1 MEEPLSLAKS
11 IVKEL
16 KKGHPINI
24 RPLITV
30 LNKDRFVQSKNFKAW
45 MDHYLRLTKPFN
57 DWSPQERRD
66 LLMIS
71 IGEQAAS
78 LFDLA
83 IKKLSHQDP
92 FEDAYN
98 TLKDQ
103 FCLPQPQFLARIEFY
118 NTKPKVGM
126 KTLGFLRKL
135 REKSVLCNFEERD
148 KEIMKMLLSKTND
161 AEWLGKSVSENWTEN
176 NLEQGKLFARNLEQI
191 ALIQKKI
198 RKCYVQQPLKTK
210 TKKKDFTDYKQRDHN
225 RADKKKKEKKEKTK
239 NSNTDR

>member
-1 MEEPLSLAKS
+1 MEEPISLAKS

-16 KKGHPINI
+16 KKGQPINI

-45 MDHYLRLTKPFN
+45 MDHYLQLTKPFN
-57 DWSPQERRD
+57 DWSSQERRD

-83 IKKLSHQDP
+83 SKKIPHQDP

-98 TLKDQ
+98 TLRDL
-103 FCLPQPQFLARIEFY
+103 FCLPQPQILARIEFY

-126 KTLGFLRKL
+126 KTLSFLRKL
-135 REKSVLCNFEERD
+135 REKSVLCNFEEKD
-148 KEIMKMLLSKTND
+148 KEIMKMLLSKTHD
-161 AEWLGKSVSENWTEN
+161 AEWLEKSVSENWTEN
-176 NLEQGKLFARNLEQI
+176 NLEQGELFARNLEQI

-198 RKCYVQQPLKTK
+198 RKCYIQEPLKTK
-210 TKKKDFTDYKQRDHN
+210 TKKKDSTDYKQRDHN
-225 RADKKKKEKKEKTK
+225 STDKQKKK
-239 NSNTDR
+239 